1 MAKLS
6 DTKIPITEFLEA
18 YRRQP
23 CLYNTLLGT
32 YKNRVSREDAY
43 KAIIK
48 SLKNPQLTVMDIKLK
63 IKSVRTV
70 YSKELRIWMRE
81 KEMGRSYAP
90 KLFWFKLADSFLR
103 SVSLSNG
110 KRMKTKAIN
119 PKLDTNQTAVKKE
132 DSTLI
137 TSRKLL
143 FNNSGDISM
152 SEDTME
158 AEDQELDEE
167 PLDAEPVESIDDE
180 IEGIR
185 ALESQSQGNVSAVV
199 NASDLERPSA
209 IEGSTATGKTEI
221 SIDDSGFCV
230 VEQQQQ
236 HQQQQH
242 HQQQQQQQ
250 QHHHQQQQL
259 QPTPRKLKLSTQGTG
274 QNQLTH
280 DSSTPPSA
288 SASASAFPVGGED
301 NLVIFGQSV
310 ASQLRT
316 ITDSYSRSVAKLR
329 IQQVLF
335 EAETGQFQNSASQDT
350 ISAHLHTF

>member
-132 DSTLI
+132 D
-137 TSRKLL
+137 K
-143 FNNSGDISM
+143 
-152 SEDTME
+152 
-158 AEDQELDEE
+158 

-221 SIDDSGFCV
+221 SIDDSGF
-230 VEQQQQ
+230 
-236 HQQQQH
+236 
-242 HQQQQQQQ
+242 
-250 QHHHQQQQL
+250 
-259 QPTPRKLKLSTQGTG
+259 S
-274 QNQLTH
+274 
-280 DSSTPPSA
+280 

>member
-43 KAIIK
+43 RAIIK

-167 PLDAEPVESIDDE
+167 PLDTEPVESIDGE

-185 ALESQSQGNVSAVV
+185 ALESHSQGNVSAAV
-199 NASDLERPSA
+199 NASELERPSA
-209 IEGSTATGKTEI
+209 IEGSTGTGKTEI

-236 HQQQQH
+236 QQQP
-242 HQQQQQQQ
+242 QQQQQ
-250 QHHHQQQQL
+250 HHQQQQL
-259 QPTPRKLKLSTQGTG
+259 QPTPRKLKLTQASG

-288 SASASAFPVGGED
+288 SAFSVAGED
-301 NLVIFGQSV
+301 NLVIFGQSI